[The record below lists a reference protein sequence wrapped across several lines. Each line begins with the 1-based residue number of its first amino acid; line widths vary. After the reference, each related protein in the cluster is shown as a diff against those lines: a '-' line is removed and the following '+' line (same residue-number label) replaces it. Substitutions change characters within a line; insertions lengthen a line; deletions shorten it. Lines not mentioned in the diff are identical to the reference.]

1 MSAGFTPGPWAANAN
16 AYGCWFVHGGKEY
29 ETPLGTKYRALVCGG
44 NDHSTLNEANAR
56 LIAAAPALHKAAD
69 LLASFDATG
78 DEAFLRDAIRAARE
92 ALAIVRGEQ

>member
-1 MSAGFTPGPWAANAN
+1 MSAGFSPGPWNFGFEPYDDGIPYVRISA
-16 AYGCWFVHGGKEY
+16 GDGGMF
-29 ETPLGTKYRALVCGG
+29 
-44 NDHSTLNEANAR
+44 DEATEQGFNLSGITSEADGR